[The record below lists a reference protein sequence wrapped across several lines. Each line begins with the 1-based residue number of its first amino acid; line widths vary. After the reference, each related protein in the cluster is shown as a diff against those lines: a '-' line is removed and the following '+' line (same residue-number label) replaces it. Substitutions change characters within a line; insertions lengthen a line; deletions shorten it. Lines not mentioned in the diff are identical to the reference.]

1 VPNSW
6 GESSTTPDAV
16 LARLAAPQHGMV
28 SRDQLLAA
36 GFTAKAIAYRLKVGR
51 LRRVHRGVYA
61 VGHLPPSPHA
71 RAMAAVLACGPRA
84 VLSHRSA
91 AALWAITPPWRGPV
105 EVTARTDRRRP
116 GIDTHRS
123 ATLKPQDTTLHYGIP
138 VTTPQR
144 TLDDLKRVL
153 PSHSLTRAVNE
164 ARLRNLIRDDI
175 TPTRSV
181 LGDEFLRFLDR
192 HGLPRPEV
200 NQRIAGYEVDAIWR
214 EQRLVVELDG
224 YTTHRHTFEQDRERD
239 AHLLTEGFAVLRLT
253 HRRLTEQEQREADR
267 LRVLLAA

>member
-1 VPNSW
+1 
-6 GESSTTPDAV
+6 
-16 LARLAAPQHGMV
+16 
-28 SRDQLLAA
+28 
-36 GFTAKAIAYRLKVGR
+36 
-51 LRRVHRGVYA
+51 
-61 VGHLPPSPHA
+61 
-71 RAMAAVLACGPRA
+71 MAAVLACGPHA

-164 ARLRNLIRDDI
+164 ARLRNLIRE
-175 TPTRSV
+175 R
-181 LGDEFLRFLDR
+181 
-192 HGLPRPEV
+192 
-200 NQRIAGYEVDAIWR
+200 
-214 EQRLVVELDG
+214 RLVVELDG
-224 YTTHRHTFEQDRERD
+224 YTTHRHTFKQDRERD

-253 HRRLTEQEQREADR
+253 HRRLTDQEQREADR